1 MEVKVRSSG
10 ARQQLVFF
18 SQLMLVIFNY
28 SYTFPLIKTLSLF
41 VTHSDLQAEK
51 KKHRRF
57 INTVVNQA
65 SSHIFVFI
73 FIEMLYEG
81 GNSFNTFMRLQ
92 GNTVSE
98 CKQFVCYRCVQ
109 LRTTTS
115 RMTERARNN
124 FLFLL
129 AAT

>member
-18 SQLMLVIFNY
+18 SQLVLVIFNY

-109 LRTTTS
+109 LHRPDQ
-115 RMTERARNN
+115 NN
-124 FLFLL
+124 NLQND
-129 AAT
+129 